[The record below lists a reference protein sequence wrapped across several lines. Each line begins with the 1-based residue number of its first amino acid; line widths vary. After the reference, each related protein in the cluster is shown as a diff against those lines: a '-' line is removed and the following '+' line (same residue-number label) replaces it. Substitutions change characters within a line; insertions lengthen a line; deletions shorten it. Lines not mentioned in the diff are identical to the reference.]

1 MRVKCEDCL
10 TESSVS
16 NFGSGTAACPRC
28 GTPMHISDTDQGT
41 LALTVSERKES
52 TPTVVPDCLGK
63 YAIVR
68 QAASGG
74 FGTVYE
80 AYDEQL
86 HSRVAIKV
94 SRHQGDTAVNQA
106 MLDEARLHAKLRHPN
121 IVRVLAVERQ
131 ADDGIYIVMD
141 WINGQTL
148 RDYMARCKLSVA
160 QSLTI
165 AQQIADAMHYAHRVG
180 FVHRDLKPNN
190 ILIDEAGKPYVAD
203 FGLAV
208 TDDSQRDRRYEFA
221 GTVAYMSP
229 EQVRSQSQYLDGR
242 TDIWAIGVML
252 YEMLAGQRPFRG
264 SRHELLD
271 EILNREPKPL
281 RLLNEEIS
289 PALEAIVNACLAKEV
304 RQRIPT
310 ARELSERLQQEQQ
323 HRDQLENR
331 GRSVTTYRLAG
342 VGLLLLL
349 AGLVSTVLQLRGL
362 GTSAIQASPSALSA
376 LPTADSMRPMTR
388 DECVSLVP
396 GRWHKLLD
404 RPLERLSVP
413 PAGSKTVFIENPEL
427 EELTLMVNGQAI
439 LRAGTISCPNCTIQ
453 FSLSQPTWSGDI
465 CFFYGM
471 RPSAAAPKSLLTC
484 EEILFVA
491 IPELPR
497 TNFRL
502 DRWSHDFN
510 VDYVVKYGCGLD
522 SVVVPHP
529 GKKRVDCMLTFRD
542 GQLSMLTWDGHEQHD
557 LFDNEINFPRKA
569 NGCEG
574 DFGFHVRD
582 ATLTISSL
590 RIFIEEAP

>member
-1 MRVKCEDCL
+1 
-10 TESSVS
+10 
-16 NFGSGTAACPRC
+16 
-28 GTPMHISDTDQGT
+28 MHLSDTDQGT
-41 LALTVSERKES
+41 LALTVSERKDS
-52 TPTVVPDCLGK
+52 TPTQIPDRLGK
-63 YAIVR
+63 YSIVR

-80 AYDEQL
+80 AFDEQL

-94 SRHQGDTAVNQA
+94 SRHEGNTSINQA
-106 MLDEARLHAKLRHPN
+106 MLEEARLHAKLRHPN

-131 ADDGIYIVMD
+131 TDDSIYIVMD

-148 RDYMARCKLSVA
+148 REYMARCKLSIT

-190 ILIDEAGKPYVAD
+190 VLIDDDGKPYVAD

-208 TDDSQRDRRYEFA
+208 NDESQRARRYEFA

-252 YEMLAGQRPFRG
+252 YEMLGGQRPFRG
-264 SRHELLD
+264 NYHELLD

-281 RLLNEEIS
+281 RLLNEEVS
-289 PALEAIVNACLAKEV
+289 PSLESIVNACLAKEIP
-304 RQRIPT
+304 RRIPT
-310 ARELSERLQQEQQ
+310 ARELSERLQQEQDSSHPSQ
-323 HRDQLENR
+323 SRR
-331 GRSVTTYRLAG
+331 RSVTNYRLAG

-349 AGLVSTVLQLRGL
+349 AGVVGGILQFGRL
-362 GTSAIQASPSALSA
+362 GTPAIQASPSSLAA
-376 LPTADSMRPMTR
+376 LPTANSMKPLTR
-388 DECVSLVP
+388 DESLSLVP
-396 GRWHKLLD
+396 ARWHKLLD

-413 PAGSKTVFIENPEL
+413 PPGSETVFIENPEL

-439 LRAGTISCPNCTIQ
+439 LRAGTIACPDCSIQ
-453 FSLSQPTWSGDI
+453 FSLSQPTWSGEV

-471 RPSAAAPKSLLTC
+471 RPASAAPKSLLTC
-484 EEILFVA
+484 EEVLFVA
-491 IPELPR
+491 LPELPR

-502 DRWSHDFN
+502 DRWSHDYDL
-510 VDYVVKYGCGLD
+510 DYATKFGCGLD

-529 GKKRVDCMLTFRD
+529 GRKRVDCLLTFRD
-542 GQLSMLTWDGHEQHD
+542 GQLSMLTWDGLEQHE

-569 NGCEG
+569 TGCEG
-574 DFGFHVRD
+574 DFGFIVSNT
-582 ATLTISSL
+582 TLTISSL
-590 RIFIEEAP
+590 RLFIEETP